1 MRALCSTET
10 SFKDR
15 SRLVNLSVTQSVSL
29 LKGKVQCHHFCFNS
43 LKNHCVYNVCAYRY
57 RYISVGTHV
66 PWHMYRGQRTTL
78 GIGSCLSFC
87 FRQSLLFTTGHAR
100 LAGSTIFHGSVFI
113 SHSTVGTTTTLS
125 HTGCEISTQVLRL
138 VQPIL
143 YRRAIF
149 PVPKLKLVSPY
160 LDRMVKKNTM
170 HCFSNGFHPSEGEGQ
185 VRKTST
191 YSDSW

>member
-1 MRALCSTET
+1 MRALCSTEA

-43 LKNHCVYNVCAYRY
+43 LKYHCVYNICAYRY
-57 RYISVGTHV
+57 RYICGYTCTMAHV
-66 PWHMYRGQRTTL
+66 RRSEDNSGYWFPPF
-78 GIGSCLSFC
+78 I
-87 FRQSLLFTTGHAR
+87 LLQFTTGHAR

-143 YRRAIF
+143 YHRAIF

-160 LDRMVKKNTM
+160 LDRMVKENTM

-185 VRKTST
+185 VRKAST